1 MSPDSQF
8 PPSHVPASVSIL
20 ERLMPSL
27 GFAVAA
33 IAGAVGAMMMQ
44 QLLGKLRAS
53 ETAGL
58 QFFYASVARINVVV
72 GAILMLAVFLGG
84 IALLICL
91 IRMFTNN
98 AKASPPGL
106 LLFLIGGLS
115 LLPALLTG
123 LAVYLAMGSVVG
135 PQMAGVSSVATSINA
150 LTVASIALTFLLI
163 LILGA
168 FSFISFSAKS
178 GRKYSPFLLLLVLEI
193 LTISAAVAFFRLLQI
208 CLTQTSTLF
217 W

>member
-1 MSPDSQF
+1 MTPGNSI
-8 PPSHVPASVSIL
+8 VPVSARIPVSII
-20 ERLMPSL
+20 ERLFASL
-27 GFAVAA
+27 AFVVSALSGA
-33 IAGAVGAMMMQ
+33 IGAMMMQ
-44 QLLGKLRAS
+44 QFLARLRTN

-58 QFFYASVARINVVV
+58 QAFYTGAARINVVV
-72 GAILMLAVFLGG
+72 GSVLTIAVFLCGV
-84 IALLICL
+84 ALLVCL

-98 AKASPPGL
+98 VKASPPGL
-106 LLFLIGGLS
+106 LLFVIGGFS
-115 LLPALLTG
+115 LVPALLTG
-123 LAVYLAMGSVVG
+123 ISVYLLMESVVG
-135 PQMAGVSSVATSINA
+135 PQMAGVSSVATSISA
-150 LTVASIALTFLLI
+150 LTVASIALTCLLI

-193 LTISAAVAFFRLLQI
+193 GTISAAVAFFRLLQI